1 MSVLLVG
8 YGDRLEL
15 ELLADAVAA
24 QDAVPELVDVTKWPG
39 ETPATIRP
47 GDDRVTVGIDVD
59 VDDVTGAYVVCH
71 ELFQPFEARHR
82 DRLADDVGAGL
93 NQLREH
99 RGLFEGLVRMLD
111 RRGATVVPPLERQR
125 WQDRKPQQ
133 LDLFARAGLPV
144 PETTFTNDPEA
155 VRAFADHHDRIVYKP
170 VTRGGAPHELQPADL
185 TEDRLAR
192 LATAPVQFQAFVPGD
207 DLRVYVVDGEVVG
220 AFRYES
226 DRFSFKRDQ
235 QAGDPVEVAAVA
247 LEAGER
253 ETATCAVDLADLHF
267 GAVDLRR
274 RPGGKHA
281 LFEVNEAPRF
291 AAADARCE
299 LGVADAL
306 ADLLT

>member
-8 YGDRLEL
+8 RGDRLEL
-15 ELLADAVAA
+15 DLLADAVADRGA
-24 QDAVPELVDVTKWPG
+24 ARQRVDVTQWPG

-47 GDDRVTVGIDVD
+47 GEDRATVGVDVD

-71 ELFQPFEARHR
+71 ELFRPFDPRHR
-82 DRLADDVGAGL
+82 DRLAGDVGAGL

-99 RGLFEGLVRMLD
+99 RGLFESLVRLLE
-111 RRGATVVPPLERQR
+111 RRGATVVPPLDRQR

-133 LDLFARAGLPV
+133 LDRFARAGLPL
-144 PETTFTNDPEA
+144 PETVFTNDPEA
-155 VRAFADHHDRIVYKP
+155 VRAFADHHDRVVYKP
-170 VTRGGAPHELQPADL
+170 VTRGGAPHELDASDL
-185 TEDRLAR
+185 TDDRLAR

-207 DLRVYVVDGEVVG
+207 DLRVYVVDGAVVG

-235 QAGDPVEVAAVA
+235 RAGDPVDVGAVA
-247 LEAGER
+247 LDDDER
-253 ETATCAVDLADLHF
+253 ATARRAVDLADLHF

-274 RPGGKHA
+274 RPDGGHA
-281 LFEVNEAPRF
+281 LLEVNEAPRF

-306 ADLLT
+306 ADLLA

>member
-8 YGDRLEL
+8 YGDRPEL

-24 QDAVPELVDVTKWPG
+24 HGATYEYVDVTQWPG

-59 VDDVTGAYVVCH
+59 VDDVVGAYVVCH
-71 ELFQPFEARHR
+71 ELFRPFEPRHR
-82 DRLADDVGAGL
+82 DQLDDDAGAGL

-99 RGLFEGLVRMLD
+99 RGLFESLVRLLE
-111 RRGATVVPPLERQR
+111 RHGTTVVPPLSRQR

-133 LDLFARAGLPV
+133 LDLFTRADLPV

-155 VRAFADHHDRIVYKP
+155 VRAFADRHDRVVYKP
-170 VTRGGAPHELQPADL
+170 VTRGGAPHELESSDL
-185 TEDRLAR
+185 TDERLAR

-207 DLRVYVVDGEVVG
+207 DLRVYVVDGAVVG

-226 DRFSFKRDQ
+226 ERFSFKRDQ
-235 QAGDPVEVAAVA
+235 RAGDQVDVAAVS
-247 LEAGER
+247 LHDDER
-253 ETATCAVDLADLHF
+253 DTARRAVDLADLQF

-274 RPGGKHA
+274 RRDGEHA
-281 LFEVNEAPRF
+281 LLEVNEAPRF
-291 AAADARCE
+291 AAADVHCE

-306 ADLLT
+306 VDLLA